1 MNFLEQINPL
11 YSLSGLVVGMLVGM
25 TGVGGGSLMTPL
37 LILMFGIHPATA
49 VGTDLL
55 YAAATKAGGTI
66 FHGLLR
72 DVSVSGAKFIF
83 DDGANKQSRPSPGDT
98 GVIVVDGLGEV
109 PGTIV
114 RLDKGGVVFTFD
126 LSGRIKDQIVAD
138 IMIALNEMD
147 IKPEA

>member
-1 MNFLEQINPL
+1 MSEMNR
-11 YSLSGLVVGMLVGM
+11 G
-25 TGVGGGSLMTPL
+25 
-37 LILMFGIHPATA
+37 A
-49 VGTDLL
+49 DRR
-55 YAAATKAGGTI
+55 TKARVDLERMMYLRVGGTI